1 MPPPPTAPP
10 TLSPMPGYKASSD
23 KTLTSGQA
31 SSGGFRPAGTEKV
44 VQAKP
49 IDESEFRSPSNP
61 TTSGHSSGY
70 HESFLPTD
78 AMRFLSRRKVNTD
91 GTATMP
97 AWSGN
102 SVLPKYAGST
112 ILEPNVRPVAEAS
125 DGARTDTAQT
135 VLSVPGGKPAGHT
148 GSGVKTTGQAA
159 AHDFLRHQGMRTL
172 QEPGVT
178 SGVAGTVAGAM
189 TVMSVAPGQIA
200 STAQGA
206 GNLKD
211 VQARSSYEERRNDA
225 KRKLGAYYQSL
236 PPKEQNVVMKLA
248 KQGMGDLKDSGRRL
262 LPDRPHSPLRDPT
275 GGTGAALSGGGYL
288 PMPPVLTP
296 TPPPSAFAP
305 IPASSSSSS
314 SSTSSAHQTP
324 TIGTPVVT
332 APPRLATTTTTTTTV
347 ATATPPTTPSTAASG
362 SGADARGI
370 AMDITSSFRSDRK

>member
-1 MPPPPTAPP
+1 MPPPPTAPS
-10 TLSPMPGYKASSD
+10 TLSPMTSYKSSSD
-23 KTLTSGQA
+23 KTLTKAQA
-31 SSGGFRPAGTEKV
+31 SSGGFRPIGTENV

-49 IDESEFRSPSNP
+49 IDENDFRFPSNP

-97 AWSGN
+97 AWTGN
-102 SVLPKYAGST
+102 SVLPKYAGSS

-125 DGARTDTAQT
+125 DGARTDTART

-148 GSGVKTTGQAA
+148 GSGVKTTGQAE

-200 STAQGA
+200 SKAQNA
-206 GNLKD
+206 GSLKD
-211 VQARSSYEERRNDA
+211 VQARAGYEQSRNDA
-225 KRKLGAYYQSL
+225 KRKLDAYYQAL

-262 LPDRPHSPLRDPT
+262 LPDRPHSPMRDPT
-275 GGTGAALSGGGYL
+275 GGSGAALGGGGYL

-296 TPPPSAFAP
+296 TPPSSAFAP
-305 IPASSSSSS
+305 MPTSSSSSS
-314 SSTSSAHQTP
+314 SSTSSTSHTL
-324 TIGTPVVT
+324 TIGMPVVST
-332 APPRLATTTTTTTTV
+332 PPTRATTTTTTTTV
-347 ATATPPTTPSTAASG
+347 ATATPPTTPSTTASG
-362 SGADARGI
+362 SGAGARDI
-370 AMDITSSFRSDRK
+370 AMDITRSFRADRK